1 MPELASTLDAVTVF
15 PDRARVTRRGRLSVE
30 PGQHR
35 LEIVDLPLAL
45 VPDSFRAAGH
55 GTARARL
62 LGIRTEIR
70 HYAETPAEAARE
82 LEAQIQTLQDSD
94 ADLAARAEVLD
105 KAQKA
110 LDGLAAQ
117 SDVYAR
123 GLAFRNRS
131 PEDQGALYD
140 FIVARAGTLQTEILA
155 LSRQR
160 RDLARELD
168 RLRRELAK
176 LQSARPRQRWTVTV
190 EVEVLSA
197 GELEIELTY
206 VVQTA
211 RWTPLYDLRL
221 TGGELEVTYLA
232 EVAQGTGEDWIGVS
246 LTLSTARPALALV
259 IPELDPWYVGP
270 RPAPPPRPKMMAA
283 AAAPQAMRAAAPAM
297 AGGSLE
303 SFQMDEAAEEEPEI
317 FLETPSAAVT
327 ESGAALTYQI
337 PSRADVPGNN
347 DARKVTVASFRLRPA
362 FDLVTAPRLEPV
374 CYRRAKGKNESP
386 YTLLPGP
393 AQLFEGDEY
402 LGATQ
407 LKHTA
412 PGQELELAL
421 GADERVRVERKLIA
435 RTVDKTFL
443 ADRRRIRYGY
453 RIEVENLRDTPQTV
467 FVRDQ
472 LPVAKHEQ
480 IKVKLESADPKPAK
494 QTELNQLEWK
504 LVLDQGGRQILHF
517 DFSVEAPREM
527 DLIGLAI

>member
-15 PDRARVTRRGRLSVE
+15 PDRARVTRRGRLSLE
-30 PGQHR
+30 PGLHS
-35 LEIVDLPLAL
+35 LEVTDLPLAL
-45 VPDSFRAAGH
+45 LQDSVRASGR

-70 HYAETPAEAARE
+70 NYLETPAEAPRA
-82 LEAQIQTLQDSD
+82 LEAQIQSVQDTD
-94 ADLAARAEVLD
+94 ADLAARADVLD

-117 SDVYAR
+117 SDVFAR

-140 FIVARAGTLQTEILA
+140 FIVQRATTLQTEILA

-168 RLRRELAK
+168 RLRRELGK
-176 LQSARPRQRWTVTV
+176 VQSARPRQRYAALV

-211 RWTPLYDLRL
+211 RWNPLYDLRM
-221 TGGELEVTYLA
+221 TGEELEVTYLA
-232 EVAQGTGEDWIGVS
+232 EVAQGTGEDWTDVS
-246 LTLSTARPALALV
+246 LTLSTARPALNLV
-259 IPELDPWYVGP
+259 IPELEPWYVGP
-270 RPAPPPRPKMMAA
+270 RPAPRTKAIRVMSARSLDALQIPAPAA
-283 AAAPQAMRAAAPAM
+283 AGAQAPIE
-297 AGGSLE
+297 E
-303 SFQMDEAAEEEPEI
+303 SAEEMEEEI
-317 FLETPSAAVT
+317 LLETPSAEVT

-337 PSRADVPGNN
+337 SNRADVPGNHT
-347 DARKVTVASFRLRPA
+347 ARKVTVASFQLRPA

-374 CYRRAKGKNESP
+374 CYRRAQGRNESP

-402 LGATQ
+402 LGATRIR
-407 LKHTA
+407 HTS

-421 GADERVRVERKLIA
+421 GADDRVRVERKLTA

-443 ADRRRIRYGY
+443 NDRRRIRYGY
-453 RIEVENLRDTPQTV
+453 RIEIENLRDIPQTV

-472 LPVAKHEQ
+472 LPVPRHEQ
-480 IKVKLESADPKPAK
+480 IKVKLESADPKPSK
-494 QTELNQLEWK
+494 HTELNQLEWK
-504 LVLDQGGRQILHF
+504 LTLATGARQVLHF

-527 DLIGLAI
+527 EVSGLGG

>member
-1 MPELASTLDAVTVF
+1 MPELTTTLDAVTVF
-15 PDRARVTRRGRLSVE
+15 PDRARLTRRGRLAVE
-30 PGQHR
+30 PGQHC
-35 LEIVDLPLAL
+35 LEILDLPLAL
-45 VPDSFRAAGH
+45 VTDSVRASGR

-70 HYAETPAEAARE
+70 HYVETPAEAARE
-82 LEAQIQTLQDSD
+82 LEARIQGLQDSD

-140 FIVARAGTLQTEILA
+140 FIVERASTQQTEILA

-176 LQSARPRQRWTVTV
+176 LQSARPRQRYAALV
-190 EVEVLSA
+190 EVEVLTA
-197 GELEIELTY
+197 GELEIELTC
-206 VVQTA
+206 VVQAA
-211 RWTPLYDLRL
+211 RWTPLYDLRF
-221 TGGELEVTYLA
+221 TGDELEVTYLA
-232 EVAQGTGEDWIGVS
+232 EVAQGTGEDWTNVS
-246 LTLSTARPALALV
+246 LTLSTARPALSLV

-270 RPAPPPRPKMMAA
+270 RPAPRPRAPMMAGG
-283 AAAPQAMRAAAPAM
+283 AAPQAMRVAAQTTA
-297 AGGSLE
+297 SFSVE
-303 SFQMDEAAEEEPEI
+303 SVQAEEDEPEI
-317 FLETPSAAVT
+317 LLEVPAAEVT
-327 ESGAALTYQI
+327 NSGAALTYQI

-347 DARKVTVASFRLRPA
+347 DPRKVTVATFRLRPTL
-362 FDLVTAPRLEPV
+362 DLVTAPRLEPV
-374 CYRRAKGKNESP
+374 CYRRAKGKNESA
-386 YTLLPGP
+386 YTLLAGP

-402 LGATQ
+402 LGSTQ

-412 PGQELELAL
+412 PGQDLELAL
-421 GADERVRVERKLIA
+421 GADERLRVERKLIA
-435 RTVDKTFL
+435 RSVDKTFL
-443 ADRRRIRYGY
+443 ADRRRLRYGY

-467 FVRDQ
+467 GVRDQ
-472 LPVAKHEQ
+472 LPVSKHEQ
-480 IKVKLESADPKPAK
+480 VKVKLESADPKPTK
-494 QTELNQLEWK
+494 HSELNQLEWK
-504 LVLDQGGRQILHF
+504 LVLEPAARQVIQL

-527 DLIGLAI
+527 ELSGLAE